1 MTVHHTATSFDV
13 WLNIPKELE
22 PGIRNI
28 LYHFNNSNNRIFP
41 GCQIHVA
48 QPDHHKCDK
57 TFCFDIK
64 HSAVAEQLKEAQL
77 RRRLTQTQTGRA
89 IGLSR
94 NWLGKIE
101 LCELKRDVLRF
112 SRLCKALELDPGRLI
127 KQLET
132 DST

>member
-1 MTVHHTATSFDV
+1 MFS
-13 WLNIPKELE
+13 
-22 PGIRNI
+22 
-28 LYHFNNSNNRIFP
+28 
-41 GCQIHVA
+41 
-48 QPDHHKCDK
+48 
-57 TFCFDIK
+57 
-64 HSAVAEQLKEAQL
+64 QL
-77 RRRLTQTQTGRA
+77 RCGLTQTQLGQA

-132 DST
+132 DSTRGLSVRRQRKATSGLSF